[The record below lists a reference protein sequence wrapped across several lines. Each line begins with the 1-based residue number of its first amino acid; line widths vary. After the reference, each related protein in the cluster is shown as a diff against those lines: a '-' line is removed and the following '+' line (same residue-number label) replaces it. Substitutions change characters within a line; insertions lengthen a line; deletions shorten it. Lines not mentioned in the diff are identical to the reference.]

1 MRQDCAPTWID
12 SEMAHRPL
20 RRVRLKDREFSE
32 AYLQEILHARPEL
45 LPVDELDAAFGPLV
59 SLGRE
64 IDNVDNLFIA
74 PSGRITI
81 VETKLWRN
89 PQATREVLAQI
100 LEYANRISSW
110 SYETFEEKCR
120 HAMSPA
126 PIEATSLYSHV
137 RKAFPDETPPETEFH
152 DSVQRTLQTGRFLLL
167 IVGDGIR
174 EGMEDLLAAL
184 HTHPNLLFTFGL
196 VELQV
201 FADPHESG
209 QRLVVPR
216 VLAHSTEIV
225 RAVVRVETTGP
236 AEVSIEIPEEDTDP
250 NNPKGRRKLSE
261 AEFFELV
268 PTPAMAKTIGFIIE
282 RARKRGAIV
291 QPRKRSMSIRLKDP
305 NGSKQKLTLFVVTVT
320 GQIYTG
326 WLSEQLEK
334 IDMDKRIAAEWF
346 GSLADLVPGVERHET
361 LIDSLSRFIKIEE
374 IEPVLDE
381 FVARLDIA
389 IAAIQESVAPESGAL
404 KGGTPE

>member
-1 MRQDCAPTWID
+1 MRQDCSPTWINA
-12 SEMAHRPL
+12 EMRYRPL
-20 RRVRLKDREFSE
+20 RRIRLADREFSE
-32 AYLQEILHARPEL
+32 AYLQETLHACPEL
-45 LPVDELDAAFGPLV
+45 LPVDELDADFGPLV

-64 IDNVDNLFIA
+64 IDNIDNLFIA

-100 LEYANRISSW
+100 LDYATRVSNW
-110 SYETFEEKCR
+110 SYENLESKCR
-120 HAMSPA
+120 TALSPA
-126 PIEATSLYSHV
+126 PIETSSLYSFV
-137 RKAFPDETPPETEFH
+137 RDTFPDEMPTETEFY
-152 DSVQRTLQTGRFLLL
+152 DAVQRTLQTGRFLLL

-184 HTHPNLLFTFGL
+184 HTHPSLLFTFGL

-201 FADPHESG
+201 FVDPHESRE
-209 QRLVVPR
+209 RLVVPR

-225 RAVVRVETTGP
+225 RAVVRVETTGY
-236 AEVSIEIPEEDTDP
+236 ADVSVDIGEPETDP
-250 NNPKGRRKLSE
+250 DKPKHKRKLSE
-261 AEFFELV
+261 SEFFELV
-268 PTPAMAKTIGFIIE
+268 PTPAMAATIGSIIE
-282 RARKRGAIV
+282 RAREMGAIV
-291 QPRKRSMSIRLKDP
+291 QPRKRSMSVRLLDP

-334 IDMDKRIAAEWF
+334 IDLDKRMAADWF
-346 GSLADLVPGVERHET
+346 ESLANLVPGVERHAT
-361 LIDSLSRFIKIEE
+361 LLDNLSRFIKIEE

-381 FVARLDIA
+381 FFVRLEKA
-389 IAAIQESVAPESGAL
+389 IEAIQNSA
-404 KGGTPE
+404 T

>member
-12 SEMAHRPL
+12 AGMSNRPL
-20 RRVRLKDREFSE
+20 RRIRLKDKEFSE
-32 AYLQEILHARPEL
+32 AYLQEMLHACPEL
-45 LPVDELDAAFGPLV
+45 LPIDELDAEFGPLV

-64 IDNVDNLFIA
+64 IDNIDNLFIA

-100 LEYANRISSW
+100 LEYANRVSNW

-120 HAMSPA
+120 HAMSPTR
-126 PIEATSLYSHV
+126 IEATSLYSFV
-137 RKAFPDETPPETEFH
+137 EKAFPDETPPEIEFH

-201 FADPHESG
+201 FVDPQESG
-209 QRLVVPR
+209 QRLVMPR

-225 RAVVRVETTGP
+225 RAVVRVETSGP
-236 AEVSIEIPEEDTDP
+236 AEISIEIPEDEADP
-250 NNPKGRRKLSE
+250 GKPTRRRKLSE
-261 AEFFELV
+261 DEFYELV
-268 PTPAMAKTIGFIIE
+268 PSRAMADTIHSILDKAKAMGCMI
-282 RARKRGAIV
+282 
-291 QPRKRSMSIRLKDP
+291 QPRKRSISVRLTDP
-305 NGSKQKLTLFVVTVT
+305 NSSKQKITLFVMTVT

-326 WLSEQLEK
+326 WITDQLQTIGVNKQVGLDWIE
-334 IDMDKRIAAEWF
+334 R
-346 GSLADLVPGVERHET
+346 LADLVPGVEPHAT
-361 LIDSLSRFIKIEE
+361 QVSNLSRFIKIEE

-381 FVARLDIA
+381 FFVRLEKA
-389 IAAIQESVAPESGAL
+389 IEAIQNSA
-404 KGGTPE
+404 T